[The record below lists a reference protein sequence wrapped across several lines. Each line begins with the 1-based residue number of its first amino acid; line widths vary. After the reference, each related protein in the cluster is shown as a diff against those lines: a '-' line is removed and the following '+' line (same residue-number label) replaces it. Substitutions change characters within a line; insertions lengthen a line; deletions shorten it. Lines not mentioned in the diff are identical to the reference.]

1 MARWAGSTISK
12 RVYYKING
20 DKASAFLK
28 ETFRGDYHQVTSDL
42 SFISERTY
50 EANRKKQ
57 GPKVEIRELSLDEAN
72 DTMKRFIAGG
82 KNGKDTRQ

>member
-12 RVYYKING
+12 RVYYKVND

-28 ETFRGDYHQVTSDL
+28 ETFRGYFHQVTSDL
-42 SFISERTY
+42 SFITERTY

-57 GPKVEIRELSLDEAN
+57 GPKVEIRELSLEEAS

-82 KNGKDTRQ
+82 EKWKRH